1 MSSTKSIPTRIS
13 ILSLIL
19 YCRET
24 RCTRCSSSRVA
35 VISLPMR
42 SKLPIKVENSSKKN
56 SSCSFPSL
64 QSRILSVTCHSE
76 RFQSHLSTSD
86 LSRQQHFQMES
97 VSARRKFQEPLQM
110 LAFISEV
117 VRDTIHQS
125 PLVLL
130 ISPKRWL

>member
-1 MSSTKSIPTRIS
+1 MGQCCQKSRRPLIS
-13 ILSLIL
+13 
-19 YCRET
+19 YRRET

-86 LSRQQHFQMES
+86 LSRQQHFQRES
-97 VSARRKFQEPLQM
+97 VSARRKFQEPLQE
-110 LAFISEV
+110 LFLYRKWFETRFTS
-117 VRDTIHQS
+117 HHWCFLS
-125 PLVLL
+125 H
-130 ISPKRWL
+130 PK